1 MKETT
6 KGADFFHST
15 TVCVDAILAKT
26 QRSVGVCP
34 TSNKTQPPR
43 HCVIKSR
50 HLWASLNTLLSLLHA
65 HQPYFFSSDK
75 SSLFLLGPLHLAA
88 TSAQNTLLPGC
99 STCFNL
105 SFMTQ
110 LIHHLLRDVF
120 PGPLLMVHSLHNHQ
134 PLSLCSCVFF
144 MAVFPIGNILFI
156 CLFCC
161 FCLCLLSNIGTPRA
175 GTLFVL
181 STNISPE
188 NWISAYW
195 QFSINACCL
204 NESINK

>member
-134 PLSLCSCVFF
+134 PLSLCSYAFLSCSHWTTLHY
-144 MAVFPIGNILFI
+144 ILKVLQFWFSHSVLKSTWI
-156 CLFCC
+156 YFCAWC
-161 FCLCLLSNIGTPRA
+161 DA
-175 GTLFVL
+175 
-181 STNISPE
+181 
-188 NWISAYW
+188 
-195 QFSINACCL
+195 
-204 NESINK
+204 